1 MAQDSKTREKQA
13 VPTSPAAEDLSDAI
27 VRAVE
32 RLPDEEVRT
41 VRVFGNCYRCN
52 WWVQDRTRQTMLALR
67 TGTIR
72 KSRFLRATR
81 TGDKLVIEDVSR
93 N

>member
-1 MAQDSKTREKQA
+1 MAQDTKTREKQ
-13 VPTSPAAEDLSDAI
+13 TSPAAEDLSDAI
-27 VRAVE
+27 VQAVD
-32 RLPDEEVRT
+32 RQPDEEIRS

-52 WWVQDRTRQTMLALR
+52 WWVQDRTRHTMLALR

-72 KSRFLRATR
+72 KSRFLRATK
-81 TGDKLVIEDVSR
+81 TDGKLVIEDISR

>member
-1 MAQDSKTREKQA
+1 MAQDSKTREKPVAQ
-13 VPTSPAAEDLSDAI
+13 TTPAAEDLSADI
-27 VRAVE
+27 VQAVE
-32 RLPDEEVRT
+32 RQPDEEVRT

-52 WWVQDRTRQTMLALR
+52 WWVQDRPGQTMLALR

-81 TGDKLVIEDVSR
+81 SGDKLVIEDVSR
-93 N
+93 D